1 VLESGQQHATN
12 TLRPVPYSRLYEIRG
27 LETAKASRGD
37 PRPCLW
43 GEHWARQESE
53 PRARPPPRIAPGLRL
68 WAVPYTRL
76 TPGQIPLSTQDLIMR
91 RLEPTSIH
99 ADATMAEVSA
109 ALTGTARPV
118 FTHAVGLAR
127 TWFHAHACDRPH
139 APMKKGRAR
148 SCDRVRAP
156 WPISGLL
163 LTSEIDRI
171 DLALKF
177 EACCIMSRPYGSK
190 YLRRPLQMSGSL
202 SAAPCPMLGKTT
214 RTSPR

>member
-1 VLESGQQHATN
+1 VGRTPGAAGVRAPCATTTGFESAPGAEQRQRSSSEAEP
-12 TLRPVPYSRLYEIRG
+12 LVRRADRKG
-27 LETAKASRGD
+27 A
-37 PRPCLW
+37 
-43 GEHWARQESE
+43 ARKRQK
-53 PRARPPPRIAPGLRL
+53 PRIAPGLRL

-76 TPGQIPLSTQDLIMR
+76 TPGQIPLSTQALIMR

-109 ALTGTARPV
+109 ALTRTARPV

-171 DLALKF
+171 DCVLNF
-177 EACCIMSRPYGSK
+177 ETFCIDELP
-190 YLRRPLQMSGSL
+190 LRI
-202 SAAPCPMLGKTT
+202 
-214 RTSPR
+214 